1 MVISLVDAIII
12 LLILMG
18 GIVGYKNGAIKEGM
32 QFIGMLF
39 VVVVSFLLK
48 DSLMVLLYENLP
60 FFNFFGFI
68 RGISAINILF
78 YQLVAFLII
87 FLALTFILKVLI
99 VITGFIEWMLRITIF
114 LKIPSKIL
122 GIVVGVLEFYV
133 YVFIILYVLN
143 MPVFNLSYVAESK
156 YGDAILN
163 NTPILSGMVDDTVKA
178 YTDVWKIIENKDDM
192 TNTEINTLVLVK
204 LLDNKLIT
212 VDSAKRLVNSNK
224 IIITDKTILD
234 NYSDD
239 KYFYKEILRR
249 YKENEQ
255 DL

>member
-18 GIVGYKNGAIKEGM
+18 GIVGYKNGFIKEGM
-32 QFIGMLF
+32 QFVGMLF
-39 VVVVSFLLK
+39 IVIVSFLLK

-68 RGISAINILF
+68 KGISAINILF
-78 YQLVAFLII
+78 YQLIAFLII

-99 VITGFIEWMLRITIF
+99 VITGFIEWMLKLTVF

-122 GIVVGVLEFYV
+122 GIFVGILEFYV
-133 YVFIILYVLN
+133 YTFIILYVLN
-143 MPVFNLSYVAESK
+143 MPVFNLSYVADSK
-156 YGDAILN
+156 YGEAILN
-163 NTPILSGMVDDTVKA
+163 NTPILSTMVDDTVKA
-178 YTDVWKIIENKDDM
+178 YTDVWEIIKDKDDM
-192 TNTEINTLVLVK
+192 TNAEVNTLVLVK

-212 VDSAKRLVNSNK
+212 VDSAKKLVDANK
-224 IIITDKTILD
+224 IIITDKSILD

-239 KYFYKEILRR
+239 EYFYDEILRR
-249 YKENEQ
+249 YSNG
-255 DL
+255 

>member
-18 GIVGYKNGAIKEGM
+18 GIVGYKNGFIKEGM
-32 QFIGMLF
+32 QFVGMLF
-39 VVVVSFLLK
+39 IVIVSFLLK

-68 RGISAINILF
+68 KGISAINILF
-78 YQLVAFLII
+78 YQLIAFLII

-99 VITGFIEWMLRITIF
+99 VITGFIEWMLKLTIF

-122 GIVVGVLEFYV
+122 GIFVGILEFYV
-133 YVFIILYVLN
+133 YTFIILYVLN
-143 MPVFNLSYVAESK
+143 MPVFNLSYVADSK
-156 YGDAILN
+156 YGEAILN
-163 NTPILSGMVDDTVKA
+163 NTPILSTMVDDTVKA
-178 YTDVWKIIENKDDM
+178 YTDVWEIIKDKDDM
-192 TNTEINTLVLVK
+192 TNTEVNTLVLVK

-212 VDSAKRLVNSNK
+212 VDSAKKLVDANK
-224 IIITDKTILD
+224 IIITDKSILD

-239 KYFYKEILRR
+239 EYFYDEILRR
-249 YKENEQ
+249 YSNG
-255 DL
+255 

>member
-18 GIVGYKNGAIKEGM
+18 GIVGYKNGFIKEGM
-32 QFIGMLF
+32 QFVGMLF
-39 VVVVSFLLK
+39 IVIVSFLLK

-68 RGISAINILF
+68 KGISAINILF
-78 YQLVAFLII
+78 YQLIAFLII

-99 VITGFIEWMLRITIF
+99 VITGFIEWMLKLTVF

-122 GIVVGVLEFYV
+122 GIFVGILEFYV
-133 YVFIILYVLN
+133 YTFIILYVLN
-143 MPVFNLSYVAESK
+143 MPVFNLSYVADSK
-156 YGDAILN
+156 YGEAILN
-163 NTPILSGMVDDTVKA
+163 NTPILSTMVDDTVKA
-178 YTDVWKIIENKDDM
+178 YTDVWEIIKDKDDM
-192 TNTEINTLVLVK
+192 TNTEVNTLVLVK

-212 VDSAKRLVNSNK
+212 VDSAKKLVDANK
-224 IIITDKTILD
+224 IIITDKSILD

-239 KYFYKEILRR
+239 EYFYDEILRR
-249 YKENEQ
+249 YNH
-255 DL
+255 D

>member
-18 GIVGYKNGAIKEGM
+18 GIVGYKNGFIKEGM
-32 QFIGMLF
+32 QFVGMLF
-39 VVVVSFLLK
+39 IVIVSFLLK

-68 RGISAINILF
+68 KGISAINILF
-78 YQLVAFLII
+78 YQLIAFLII

-99 VITGFIEWMLRITIF
+99 VITGFIEWMLKLTIF

-122 GIVVGVLEFYV
+122 GIFVGILEFYV
-133 YVFIILYVLN
+133 YTFIILYVLN
-143 MPVFNLSYVAESK
+143 MPVFNLSYVADSK
-156 YGDAILN
+156 YGEAILN
-163 NTPILSGMVDDTVKA
+163 NTPILSTMVDDTVKA
-178 YTDVWKIIENKDDM
+178 YTDVWEIIKNKDDM
-192 TNTEINTLVLVK
+192 TNAEVNTLVLVK

-212 VDSAKRLVNSNK
+212 VDSAKKLVDANK
-224 IIITDKTILD
+224 IIITDKSILD

-239 KYFYKEILRR
+239 EYFYDEILRR
-249 YKENEQ
+249 YSNG
-255 DL
+255 

>member
-18 GIVGYKNGAIKEGM
+18 GIVGYKNGFIKEGM
-32 QFIGMLF
+32 QFVGMLF
-39 VVVVSFLLK
+39 IVIVSFLLK

-68 RGISAINILF
+68 KGISAINILF
-78 YQLVAFLII
+78 YQLIAFLII

-99 VITGFIEWMLRITIF
+99 VITGFIEWMLKLTVF

-122 GIVVGVLEFYV
+122 GIFVGILEFYV
-133 YVFIILYVLN
+133 YTFIILYVLN
-143 MPVFNLSYVAESK
+143 MPVFNLSYVADSK
-156 YGDAILN
+156 YGEAILN
-163 NTPILSGMVDDTVKA
+163 NTPILSTMVDDTVKA
-178 YTDVWKIIENKDDM
+178 YTDVWEIIKDKDDM
-192 TNTEINTLVLVK
+192 TNTEVNTLVLVK

-212 VDSAKRLVNSNK
+212 VDSAKKLVDANK
-224 IIITDKTILD
+224 IIITDKSILD

-239 KYFYKEILRR
+239 EYFYDEILRR
-249 YKENEQ
+249 YSNG
-255 DL
+255 

>member
-18 GIVGYKNGAIKEGM
+18 GIVGYKNGFIKEGM
-32 QFIGMLF
+32 QFVGMLF
-39 VVVVSFLLK
+39 IVIVSFLLK

-68 RGISAINILF
+68 KGISAINILF
-78 YQLVAFLII
+78 YQLIAFLII

-99 VITGFIEWMLRITIF
+99 VITGFIEWMLKLTVF

-122 GIVVGVLEFYV
+122 GIFVGILEFYV
-133 YVFIILYVLN
+133 YTFIILYVLN
-143 MPVFNLSYVAESK
+143 MPVFNLSYVADSK
-156 YGDAILN
+156 YGEAILN
-163 NTPILSGMVDDTVKA
+163 NTPILSTMVDDTVKA
-178 YTDVWKIIENKDDM
+178 YTDVWEIIKNKDDM
-192 TNTEINTLVLVK
+192 TNAEVNTLVLVK

-212 VDSAKRLVNSNK
+212 VDSAKKLVDANK
-224 IIITDKTILD
+224 IIITDKSILD

-239 KYFYKEILRR
+239 EYFYDEILRR
-249 YKENEQ
+249 YNH
-255 DL
+255 D

>member
-18 GIVGYKNGAIKEGM
+18 GIVGYKNGFIKEGM
-32 QFIGMLF
+32 QFVGMLF
-39 VVVVSFLLK
+39 IVIVSFLLK

-68 RGISAINILF
+68 KGISAINILF
-78 YQLVAFLII
+78 YQLIAFLII

-99 VITGFIEWMLRITIF
+99 VITGFIEWMLKLTVF

-122 GIVVGVLEFYV
+122 GIFVGILEFYV
-133 YVFIILYVLN
+133 YTFIILYVLN
-143 MPVFNLSYVAESK
+143 MPVFNLSYVADSK
-156 YGDAILN
+156 YGEAILN
-163 NTPILSGMVDDTVKA
+163 NTPILSTMVDDTVKA
-178 YTDVWKIIENKDDM
+178 YTDVWEIIKNKDDM
-192 TNTEINTLVLVK
+192 TNAEVNTLVLVK

-212 VDSAKRLVNSNK
+212 VDSAKKLVDANK
-224 IIITDKTILD
+224 IIITDKSILD

-239 KYFYKEILRR
+239 EYFYDEILRR
-249 YKENEQ
+249 YNN
-255 DL
+255 D

>member
-18 GIVGYKNGAIKEGM
+18 GIVGYKNGFIKEGM
-32 QFIGMLF
+32 QFVGMLF
-39 VVVVSFLLK
+39 IVIVSFLLK

-68 RGISAINILF
+68 KGISAINILF
-78 YQLVAFLII
+78 YQLIAFLII

-99 VITGFIEWMLRITIF
+99 VITGFIEWMLKLTVF

-122 GIVVGVLEFYV
+122 GIFVGILEFYV
-133 YVFIILYVLN
+133 YTFIILYVLN
-143 MPVFNLSYVAESK
+143 MPVFNLSYVADSK
-156 YGDAILN
+156 YGEAILN
-163 NTPILSGMVDDTVKA
+163 NTPILSTMVDDTVKA
-178 YTDVWKIIENKDDM
+178 YTDVWEIIKDKDDM
-192 TNTEINTLVLVK
+192 TNAEVNTLVLVK

-212 VDSAKRLVNSNK
+212 VDSAKKLVDANK
-224 IIITDKTILD
+224 IIITDKSILD

-239 KYFYKEILRR
+239 EYFYDEILRR
-249 YKENEQ
+249 YSN
-255 DL
+255 D

>member
-18 GIVGYKNGAIKEGM
+18 GIVGYKNGFIKEGM
-32 QFIGMLF
+32 QFVGMLF
-39 VVVVSFLLK
+39 IVIVSFLLK

-68 RGISAINILF
+68 KGISAINILF
-78 YQLVAFLII
+78 YQLIAFLII

-99 VITGFIEWMLRITIF
+99 VITGFIEWMLKLTVF

-122 GIVVGVLEFYV
+122 GIFVGILEFYV
-133 YVFIILYVLN
+133 YTFIILYVLN
-143 MPVFNLSYVAESK
+143 MPVFNLSYVADSK
-156 YGDAILN
+156 YGEAILN
-163 NTPILSGMVDDTVKA
+163 NTPILSTMVDDTVKA
-178 YTDVWKIIENKDDM
+178 YTDVWEIIKNKDDM
-192 TNTEINTLVLVK
+192 TNAEVNTLVLVK

-212 VDSAKRLVNSNK
+212 VDSAKKLVDANK
-224 IIITDKTILD
+224 IIITDKSILD

-239 KYFYKEILRR
+239 EYFYDEILRR
-249 YKENEQ
+249 YSN
-255 DL
+255 D